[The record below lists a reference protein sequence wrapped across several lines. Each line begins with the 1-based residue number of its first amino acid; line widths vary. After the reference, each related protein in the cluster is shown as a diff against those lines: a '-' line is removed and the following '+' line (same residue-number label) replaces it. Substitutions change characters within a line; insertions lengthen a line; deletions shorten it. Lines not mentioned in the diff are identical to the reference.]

1 MLISV
6 LCEAGLCGGGGRG
19 GANGAIQLGSVEAM
33 LAKERHLGLWTYLPS
48 FDFFLKDTTRYHE

>member
-6 LCEAGLCGGGGRG
+6 LCGAGLCGGGG

-48 FDFFLKDTTRYHE
+48 FDFF